1 MDNKKDTN
9 SNKETRVVHVAGVPS
24 DDYDEVQAF
33 GIPLTV
39 FIRDCF
45 KKRAD
50 EIRVD
55 KQKKK

>member
-1 MDNKKDTN
+1 MSKNN
-9 SNKETRVVHVAGVPS
+9 TRVVHVAGVPS
-24 DDYDEVQAF
+24 DDYDKVQAF

-50 EIRVD
+50 EIRSD
-55 KQKKK
+55 EQKKKK